1 MDESKWGTL
10 IAEAGR
16 KLEEVD
22 KNIYIFIKIDD
33 ASVFMEE
40 DDLI

>member
-1 MDESKWGTL
+1 VDESKWGVL
-10 IAEAGR
+10 MAEAGR

-22 KNIYIFIKIDD
+22 KDVCVFIKIDD

-40 DDLI
+40 DDLV